1 MKNEN
6 IERNIPTVRT
16 RLHRKGVT
24 SIKSEEIR
32 ELLTNNDNDVNAVT
46 QLLLEKYQTAIAVD
60 SGENVLETPPESEE
74 DFKALL
80 KINSVSN
87 DDQTVAMIKSEA
99 AGMGLTIPTQDISN
113 IANSVKQ
120 SRTYQTDKI
129 KAIKR
134 ALIAYIDWQHEQS
147 SNDAVETIREVKQ
160 HATNKAIQFNN
171 QMVGELSE
179 FFRTQQESTDE
190 FTNELIKALSVS

>member
-1 MKNEN
+1 MKNS
-6 IERNIPTVRT
+6 NIPLIRT

-24 SIKSEEIR
+24 GLSADEIKTALENNNDDIDATVS
-32 ELLTNNDNDVNAVT
+32 ELLS
-46 QLLLEKYQTAIAVD
+46 KYQTAIATTEND
-60 SGENVLETPPESEE
+60 SVEPPESEE

-80 KINSVSN
+80 KINSNN

-99 AGMGLTIPTQDISN
+99 QGMGLTIPVNHLNDI
-113 IANSVKQ
+113 AVSVKQ
-120 SRTYQTDKI
+120 SRTFQSDKL
-129 KAIKR
+129 KAIKS

-147 SNDAVETIREVKQ
+147 SNEAEETIREVKQ
-160 HATNKAIQFNN
+160 HATNKAVEFNN

-190 FTNELIKALSVS
+190 FTNELIKALSVG